1 MKSFL
6 QRSETIQIK
15 EWLLQ
20 DIDPFPQ
27 SFWLNTLRVVTSMN
41 ILTALL
47 PHKHTLFS
55 ESLIGIAGFLNSILP
70 VNSLTIDELWTLVE
84 INQKKYPSN
93 VNFEQMILATDI
105 LFAINIINLLPDGR
119 IQKLST

>member
-1 MKSFL
+1 
-6 QRSETIQIK
+6 
-15 EWLLQ
+15 
-20 DIDPFPQ
+20 
-27 SFWLNTLRVVTSMN
+27 MN

-84 INQKKYPSN
+84 INQKEYPSN

>member
-1 MKSFL
+1 
-6 QRSETIQIK
+6 
-15 EWLLQ
+15 
-20 DIDPFPQ
+20 
-27 SFWLNTLRVVTSMN
+27 MN

-55 ESLIGIAGFLNSILP
+55 ESLIGVAGFLNSILP
-70 VNSLTIDELWTLVE
+70 VYSLTIDELWTLVE

-105 LFAINIINLLPDGR
+105 LFAINIIHLLPDGR
-119 IQKLST
+119 IQKIST

>member
-1 MKSFL
+1 
-6 QRSETIQIK
+6 
-15 EWLLQ
+15 
-20 DIDPFPQ
+20 
-27 SFWLNTLRVVTSMN
+27 MN

>member
-1 MKSFL
+1 
-6 QRSETIQIK
+6 
-15 EWLLQ
+15 
-20 DIDPFPQ
+20 
-27 SFWLNTLRVVTSMN
+27 
-41 ILTALL
+41 LL

-55 ESLIGIAGFLNSILP
+55 ESLIGVAGFLNSILP
-70 VNSLTIDELWTLVE
+70 VYSLTIDELWTLVE

-105 LFAINIINLLPDGR
+105 LFAINVIHLLPDGR

>member
-1 MKSFL
+1 
-6 QRSETIQIK
+6 
-15 EWLLQ
+15 
-20 DIDPFPQ
+20 
-27 SFWLNTLRVVTSMN
+27 MN

-84 INQKKYPSN
+84 INQNKYPSN
-93 VNFEQMILATDI
+93 VSFEQMILATDI
-105 LFAINIINLLPDGR
+105 LFAIHIINLLPDGR
-119 IQKLST
+119 IQKLSP

>member
-1 MKSFL
+1 
-6 QRSETIQIK
+6 
-15 EWLLQ
+15 
-20 DIDPFPQ
+20 
-27 SFWLNTLRVVTSMN
+27 MN

-55 ESLIGIAGFLNSILP
+55 ESLIGVAGFLNSILP
-70 VNSLTIDELWTLVE
+70 LNSLTIDELWTLVE
-84 INQKKYPSN
+84 INQNRYPSN

-119 IQKLST
+119 IQKFST

>member
-1 MKSFL
+1 
-6 QRSETIQIK
+6 
-15 EWLLQ
+15 
-20 DIDPFPQ
+20 
-27 SFWLNTLRVVTSMN
+27 MN

-84 INQKKYPSN
+84 INQNKYPSN
-93 VNFEQMILATDI
+93 VSFEQMILASDI
-105 LFAINIINLLPDGR
+105 LFAIHVINLLPDGR
-119 IQKLST
+119 IQKLSP